1 MLGGTAF
8 SLPVIRA
15 GSLDHYLNIRNIFIP
30 ILLDKLIDDIEVDQ
44 LVGKASLRNCP
55 PHPRS
60 FRTIRNDTRRDTSPP
75 ES

>member
-1 MLGGTAF
+1 MINKANIYERIVMLGGTAF

-44 LVGKASLRNCP
+44 LVGRNWQ
-55 PHPRS
+55 
-60 FRTIRNDTRRDTSPP
+60 FTSI
-75 ES
+75 S